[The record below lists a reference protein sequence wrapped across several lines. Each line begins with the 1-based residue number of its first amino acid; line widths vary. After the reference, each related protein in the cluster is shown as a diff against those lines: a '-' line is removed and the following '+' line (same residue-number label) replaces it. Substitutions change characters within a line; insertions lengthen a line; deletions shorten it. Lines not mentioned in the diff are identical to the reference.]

1 MAEGWS
7 RHLKNDVIEPYSAGT
22 EIHGINPYAVKVM
35 KEAGVDISG
44 QKSKDLHNLMDI
56 PFDYV
61 ITLCDH
67 ASESCPLF
75 PGNVKRVHVG
85 FNDPPGLTSK
95 LENED
100 QKLDIY
106 RRVRD
111 EIKAF
116 IKTLPE
122 NLEQI

>member
-1 MAEGWS
+1 
-7 RHLKNDVIEPYSAGT
+7 
-22 EIHGINPYAVKVM
+22 M

-44 QKSKDLHNLMDI
+44 RKSKDLHNLMDI

-61 ITLCDH
+61 VTLCDH
-67 ASESCPLF
+67 ANESCPLF

-85 FNDPPGLTSK
+85 FDDPPVLTSK

-111 EIKAF
+111 EIQAF